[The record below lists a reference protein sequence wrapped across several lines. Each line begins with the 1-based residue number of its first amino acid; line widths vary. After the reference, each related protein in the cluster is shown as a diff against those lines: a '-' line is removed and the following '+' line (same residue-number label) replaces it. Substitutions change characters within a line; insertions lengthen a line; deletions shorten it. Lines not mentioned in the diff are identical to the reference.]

1 MSDPTFIIKLFKQR
15 KKMTEM
21 PDYTPETGTFGDYN
35 PNATPTDEEI
45 AKAISHPVLTHLNG
59 RLEKLE
65 NELSLM
71 TAQKDAVTR
80 EKEFINTQL
89 INARD
94 KYRKAEYALTDL
106 LKEMIADEDI
116 TLENAQRIADI
127 FDNVTLTKRIS
138 IRYDIIATVE
148 VEVPFGA
155 DEDEVA
161 DNTYCDSVRFD
172 SYESNHEVLE
182 VDFDVTDW
190 NVVS

>member
-1 MSDPTFIIKLFKQR
+1 MSVVALIIKLIKR
-15 KKMTEM
+15 KKKMNE
-21 PDYTPETGTFGDYN
+21 ELEIGTFT
-35 PNATPTDEEI
+35 PNT
-45 AKAISHPVLTHLNG
+45 HPVLAKLKEELLEAQTKYADTYS
-59 RLEKLE
+59 RLTTVFDEKSK
-65 NELSLM
+65 LS
-71 TAQKDAVTR
+71 
-80 EKEFINTQL
+80 
-89 INARD
+89 D
-94 KYRKAEYALTDL
+94 KYCKAEYALTDL

-127 FDNVTLTKRIS
+127 FDNVILTKRIS
-138 IRYDIIATVE
+138 IRYDIVATVE

-172 SYESNHEVLE
+172 TYESNHEVLE

>member
-1 MSDPTFIIKLFKQR
+1 MEEINNEPTF
-15 KKMTEM
+15 
-21 PDYTPETGTFGDYN
+21 TPNT
-35 PNATPTDEEI
+35 
-45 AKAISHPVLTHLNG
+45 HPVLATLN
-59 RLEKLE
+59 EKVTKLE
-65 NELSLM
+65 NDLSIL
-71 TAQKDAVTR
+71 TAERDARAR
-80 EKEFINTQL
+80 EKDFINSQL

-138 IRYDIIATVE
+138 IRYDIVATVE

-172 SYESNHEVLE
+172 TYESNHEVLE
-182 VDFDVTDW
+182 CDFDVTDW
-190 NVVS
+190 TVVS

>member
-1 MSDPTFIIKLFKQR
+1 MEEINNEPTF
-15 KKMTEM
+15 
-21 PDYTPETGTFGDYN
+21 TPNT
-35 PNATPTDEEI
+35 
-45 AKAISHPVLTHLNG
+45 HPVLATLN
-59 RLEKLE
+59 EKVTKLE
-65 NELSLM
+65 NDLSIL
-71 TAQKDAVTR
+71 TAERDARAR
-80 EKEFINTQL
+80 EKDFINSQL
-89 INARD
+89 TNARD

-138 IRYDIIATVE
+138 IRYDIVATVE

-172 SYESNHEVLE
+172 TYESNHEVLE

>member
-1 MSDPTFIIKLFKQR
+1 
-15 KKMTEM
+15 MTEM

-35 PNATPTDEEI
+35 PNATPTEDEI

-127 FDNVTLTKRIS
+127 FDNVTLTKRIT
-138 IRYDIIATVE
+138 IRYDIVASVE

-190 NVVS
+190 NVVSQGAMNVLGMT